1 MSLKS
6 MSLKS
11 LFGTKAAN
19 KLMNL
24 FPCIRGEMK
33 LILSLLLFLTA
44 LVSCQK
50 GSDSQSDAAGSSVN
64 SAESSPLIPVTQ
76 EGVIFYANNV
86 DKAFETAKAENKPV
100 FVEIYSESCHV
111 CQSFIPIFKEE
122 KVSDFYNKTFLNYRI
137 EVNSPEFQSFVLSQ
151 NIFVHSLPLMLYFDQ
166 NRNLVHLGTIDPNG
180 DRLIE
185 QGKLALDPNQRS
197 ASMKKRF
204 EEGEKDSQLLIDYA
218 LFSKVTMD
226 TVANRKAMEIYAS
239 QQPVGSYASETNYR
253 AIQKL
258 LMDVENPLGK
268 YFINNLSA
276 YKQGR
281 DAAEVKNVAE
291 NLIMSSLYSSFGN
304 QYSSD
309 KIKQM
314 RDYMVKAEIEPQ
326 LARNRVLLPLINAYF
341 RENTPKRA
349 VDLVNAHMT
358 QVPLKVTDYAYLLK
372 HFNERSPDASYVPSA
387 EIWAD
392 NALKMA
398 APGTEEETNIR
409 MELAAAQRRK

>member
-1 MSLKS
+1 MREY
-6 MSLKS
+6 
-11 LFGTKAAN
+11 F
-19 KLMNL
+19 
-24 FPCIRGEMK
+24 R
-33 LILSLLLFLTA
+33 ILPVTLSVVKHSFWLVLLLTV

-50 GSDSQSDAAGSSVN
+50 SSDNKGDAGNSSVN
-64 SAESSPLIPVTQ
+64 SAESSPLTPVTQ

-86 DKAFETAKAENKPV
+86 DKAFETAKAEGKPM

-111 CQSFIPIFKEE
+111 CQAFIPVFKEE

-137 EVNSPEFQSFVLSQ
+137 EVNSPEFQSFVLGQ
-151 NIFVHSLPLMLYFDQ
+151 KIFVPSLPLLLYFDQ
-166 NRNLVHLGTIDPNG
+166 NRNLVHLATIDA
-180 DRLIE
+180 DLEKLIE
-185 QGKLALDPNQRS
+185 QGKLALNPNRRS

-204 EEGEKDSQLLIDYA
+204 EEGEKDSQFLIDYA

-226 TVANRKAMEIYAS
+226 TVANRKAMDIYAS
-239 QQPVGSYASETNYR
+239 QQPESSYPSETNYL

-268 YFINNLSA
+268 YFINNLFA

-314 RDYMVKAEIEPQ
+314 RDYLVKAEIEPQ
-326 LARNRVLLPLINAYF
+326 VARNRVLLPLINAYF

-349 VDLVNAHMT
+349 IDLVNTHMT
-358 QVPLKVTDYAYLLK
+358 QVQLKVPDYAYLLK
-372 HFNERSPDASYVPSA
+372 YFNERSPDASYVPSA
-387 EIWAD
+387 EIWAA

-398 APGTEEETNIR
+398 APGSEEETNIR
-409 MELAAAQRRK
+409 TELAAAQRRK

>member
-1 MSLKS
+1 MRE
-6 MSLKS
+6 
-11 LFGTKAAN
+11 
-19 KLMNL
+19 L
-24 FPCIRGEMK
+24 FPGSRHNSIAYLHC
-33 LILSLLLFLTA
+33 LLLFVFLTA
-44 LVSCQK
+44 LASCQK
-50 GSDSQSDAAGSSVN
+50 DSDSQEGVNNSSTNSVEAA
-64 SAESSPLIPVTQ
+64 PLTPVTQ
-76 EGVIFYANNV
+76 EGVIFYGNNV
-86 DKAFETAKAENKPV
+86 DKAFEKAKAEDKPV

-137 EVNSPEFQSFVLSQ
+137 EVNSPEFQSFVLGQ
-151 NIFVHSLPLMLYFDQ
+151 KIFVHALPLLLYFDQ
-166 NRNLVHLGTIDPNG
+166 NRNLVHLATIDANG
-180 DRLIE
+180 EKLIE
-185 QGKLALDPNQRS
+185 QGKMALDPNRRS

-204 EEGEKDSQLLIDYA
+204 EEGEKDSQFLIDYA

-226 TVANRKAMEIYAS
+226 TMANRKAMEIYAS
-239 QQPVGSYASETNYR
+239 QQPESSYASETNYL

-258 LMDVENPLGK
+258 LMDVENPMGK
-268 YFINNLSA
+268 YFINHLPA

-314 RDYMVKAEIEPQ
+314 RDYMIKAEIDPHV
-326 LARNRVLLPLINAYF
+326 ARNRVLLPLINAYF

-349 VDLVNAHMT
+349 VELVNTHIT
-358 QVPLKVTDYAYLLK
+358 QVPLKVPDYAYLLK
-372 HFNERSPDASYVPSA
+372 YFNEYSPDASYVPSA
-387 EIWAD
+387 EQWAA

-398 APGTEEETNIR
+398 AQGSEEEVNIR
-409 MELAAAQRRK
+409 MEMAAAKRRK